1 VLNGNDNQASASSYV
16 TIVNGLSGRASGER
30 STILTGEDNVVSSID
45 GVVLT
50 GIDNDVTGDRAL
62 IASGNSNEANGP
74 SSVVLSGVNNEADAG
89 AGTSCCYSCCLYRWH
104 CCLLGSPL
112 MCTNAKLDYAVIAT
126 GLNNRVFVDDAV
138 VLTGS
143 GNTAGDLALDTETAP
158 VVISGQIST
167 CFVSHPHHHTDTHIH
182 TYIHTHQRDG

>member
-1 VLNGNDNQASASSYV
+1 VSAAVINGAANQANGDAHATV
-16 TIVNGLSGRASGER
+16 VNGAGNIASGLR
-30 STILTGEDNVVSSID
+30 STILTGEGNEVSSID

-50 GIDNDVTGDRAL
+50 GVDNDVTGDRAL

-112 MCTNAKLDYAVIAT
+112 MCGNAKLDYAVIAT
-126 GLNNRVFVDDAV
+126 GLNNLVFVDDAV

-143 GNTAGDLALDTETAP
+143 GNTAGDLAVSGQTAP
-158 VVISGQIST
+158 VVISGRIST
-167 CFVSHPHHHTDTHIH
+167 CFVSHPN
-182 TYIHTHQRDG
+182 